1 MVSGWWRWWRR
12 VELVGTPGAHRL
24 RLRVSRSEDQGR
36 RMLENG
42 KGLGLE
48 WKRELGAAV
57 TKKCGVMKSWV
68 PLNDLHVR
76 RRIKDW
82 WIEVVV

>member
-1 MVSGWWRWWRR
+1 MVGGWWRWWRR
-12 VELVGTPGAHRL
+12 VELVGTPGAYRL

-57 TKKCGVMKSWV
+57 RADGDKEMRS
-68 PLNDLHVR
+68 D
-76 RRIKDW
+76 
-82 WIEVVV
+82 EVVSTVG